1 MENDKE
7 MSEEGN
13 KETQEV
19 NENPELG
26 KKQEV
31 EDIGSEAEEEQSEDG
46 QEEEVVDFSGYSKHK
61 LLHAIKEILKDDH
74 YIKHDP
80 QVNDIKSHYDEIYHK
95 EKESALEQFLADGGA
110 EDDFEYRD
118 AEEDK
123 EFFVSYHEFK
133 SRRSKQIKENEKAKE
148 RNAYAKNAVLDK
160 LRELVDSEETTSS
173 IDAIK
178 SIQHE
183 WKTIGPV
190 PANQNKNLWASYN
203 ALMDRFY
210 DNRSIYFELKEL
222 DRKKNLE
229 SKLEICEKA
238 EALSSESD
246 LKEAIKH
253 LNELHE
259 EFKHIGPV
267 PREEQEQVWQ
277 RFKAASDAV
286 YSRRKEFYEEQKSVY
301 KGNLE
306 LKLKLIE
313 KLEPFRDFKADR
325 IKEWNAKT
333 KEMLAIQKEWEVI
346 GPVPKENGREVNKT
360 FWGLFKQFFNH
371 KNQFFKELDE
381 VRKQNKDKAELLI
394 LEADK
399 HKDSTDWKSSADE
412 LIRLQKEWK
421 ELGPMPEKS
430 RDDLYGRFKAACD
443 TFFQN
448 RRSSNKEANKEYEDN
463 LAKKKELCVQI
474 SDEAKRGT
482 DLSEEQ
488 LERYI
493 QEFNAIGFVPRK
505 NLKEIA
511 STFSDV
517 VDTYIEK
524 LGVNG
529 SDKEEFL
536 FRLNLNKIQADPN
549 SARVLNKKE
558 HGIRKQIADLENNI
572 TLWKN
577 NLEFFAASKTAEKL
591 KDQFEE
597 KIEKAEQEVDRLKK
611 KLSIIRE
618 F

>member
-7 MSEEGN
+7 MSEEDN
-13 KETQEV
+13 KATQEV
-19 NENPELG
+19 SENPELG
-26 KKQEV
+26 KGQEV
-31 EDIGSEAEEEQSEDG
+31 ENASLEAEEDQSEESQD
-46 QEEEVVDFSGYSKHK
+46 EEVVDFSGYSKQK
-61 LLHAIKEILKDDH
+61 LLLAIKEILKSDQ
-74 YIKHDP
+74 YIKCDP
-80 QVNDIKSHYDEIYHK
+80 QVNDIKSHYDEIYQK
-95 EKESALEQFLADGGA
+95 EKDAALELFLADGGA

-118 AEEDK
+118 AEEDR
-123 EFFVSYHEFK
+123 EFFAVYHEFK
-133 SRRSKQIKENEKAKE
+133 SRRSKQIKENERAKE
-148 RNAYAKNAVLDK
+148 RNATAKTAVLDR

-173 IDAIK
+173 IEVIK
-178 SIQHE
+178 GIQQE
-183 WKTIGPV
+183 WKSIGPV

-229 SKLEICEKA
+229 SKLELCEKA
-238 EALSSESD
+238 EALGSESD
-246 LKEAIKH
+246 LKEAIKN

-259 EFKHIGPV
+259 EFKHVGPV
-267 PREEQEQVWQ
+267 PREDQEQVWQ

-325 IKEWNAKT
+325 IKEWNNKT
-333 KEMLAIQKEWEVI
+333 KELLAIQKDWEAI
-346 GPVPKENGREVNKT
+346 GPVPKENGREVNKA

-381 VRKQNKDKAELLI
+381 VRKRNKEKAELLI
-394 LEADK
+394 LEAEK
-399 HKDSTDWKSSADE
+399 HKDSTDWKESSDE
-412 LIRLQKEWK
+412 LIRLQREWK

-443 TFFQN
+443 TFFQS
-448 RRSSNKEANKEYEDN
+448 RRNSNKEANKEYEDN
-463 LAKKKELCVQI
+463 LNKKKALCVQI
-474 SDEAKRGT
+474 AEEAKASA
-482 DLSEEQ
+482 DLSEEK
-488 LERYI
+488 LEAYI
-493 QEFNAIGFVPRK
+493 QEFNSIGFVPRK
-505 NLKEIA
+505 NIKEIA
-511 STFSDV
+511 AAFSDV
-517 VDTYIEK
+517 VDLYIAK
-524 LGVNG
+524 LGVEG
-529 SDKEEFL
+529 ADKDDFL

-577 NLEFFAASKTAEKL
+577 NLEFFAASKTADKL

-597 KIEKAEQEVDRLKK
+597 KIGKAEQEVDRLKK

>member
-1 MENDKE
+1 
-7 MSEEGN
+7 MSEEDN
-13 KETQEV
+13 KATQEV
-19 NENPELG
+19 SENPELG
-26 KKQEV
+26 KGQEV
-31 EDIGSEAEEEQSEDG
+31 ENASLEAEEDQSEESQD
-46 QEEEVVDFSGYSKHK
+46 EEVVDFSGYSKQK
-61 LLHAIKEILKDDH
+61 LLLAIKEILKSDQ
-74 YIKHDP
+74 YIKCDP
-80 QVNDIKSHYDEIYHK
+80 QVNDIKSHYDEIYQK
-95 EKESALEQFLADGGA
+95 EKDAALELFLADGGA

-118 AEEDK
+118 AEEDR
-123 EFFVSYHEFK
+123 EFFAVYHEFK
-133 SRRSKQIKENEKAKE
+133 SRRSKQIKENERAKE
-148 RNAYAKNAVLDK
+148 RNATAKTAVLDR

-173 IDAIK
+173 IEVIK
-178 SIQHE
+178 GIQQE
-183 WKTIGPV
+183 WKSIGPV

-229 SKLEICEKA
+229 SKLELCEKA
-238 EALSSESD
+238 EALGSESD
-246 LKEAIKH
+246 LKEAIKN

-259 EFKHIGPV
+259 EFKHVGPV
-267 PREEQEQVWQ
+267 PREDQEQVWQ

-325 IKEWNAKT
+325 IKEWNNKT
-333 KEMLAIQKEWEVI
+333 KELLAIQKDWEAI
-346 GPVPKENGREVNKT
+346 GPVPKENGREVNKA

-381 VRKQNKDKAELLI
+381 VRKRNKEKAELLI
-394 LEADK
+394 LEAEK
-399 HKDSTDWKSSADE
+399 HKDSTDWKESSDE
-412 LIRLQKEWK
+412 LIRLQREWK

-443 TFFQN
+443 TFFQS
-448 RRSSNKEANKEYEDN
+448 RRNSNKEANKEYEDN
-463 LAKKKELCVQI
+463 LNKKKALCVQI
-474 SDEAKRGT
+474 AEEAKASA
-482 DLSEEQ
+482 DLSEEK
-488 LERYI
+488 LEAYI
-493 QEFNAIGFVPRK
+493 QEFNSIGFVPRK
-505 NLKEIA
+505 NIKEIA
-511 STFSDV
+511 AAFSDV
-517 VDTYIEK
+517 VDLYIAK
-524 LGVNG
+524 LGVEG
-529 SDKEEFL
+529 ADKDDFL

-577 NLEFFAASKTAEKL
+577 NLEFFAASKTADKL

-597 KIEKAEQEVDRLKK
+597 KIGKAEQEVDRLKK